1 MRGFILIYLGLFIIA
16 CSNRSSEN
24 NEELDYKS
32 FANSLDSIMA
42 LDQGIRKQLMEAMQ
56 TNEKIE
62 SSLYGEMN
70 RIDSSNQ
77 AWVINKLHK
86 YGWPEK
92 SKIGDN
98 AARAVFLV
106 IQHAELSD
114 IETYYPQLQALANR
128 DEARPVHAA
137 MMLDRM
143 LMYQGKKQVYGTQSS
158 SQLRQDGSWVV
169 WPVENPESINERR
182 KAVGFL
188 DTVEETAASMDAI
201 FNPYEPLPNKE

>member
-1 MRGFILIYLGLFIIA
+1 MRGLILIYFGLFAIA
-16 CSNRSSEN
+16 CSNRSSQN
-24 NEELDYKS
+24 NEQLDYES

-42 LDQGIRKQLMEAMQ
+42 LDQGIRKKFMDAMQ
-56 TNEKIE
+56 ANEKIE
-62 SSLYGEMN
+62 FSLYEEMN

-77 AWVINKLHK
+77 VWVINKLQK

-114 IETYYPQLQALANR
+114 IETYYPQLQALADR
-128 DEARPVHAA
+128 DEALPVHAA

-158 SQLRQDGSWVV
+158 GQLRDDGSWVI
-169 WPVENPESINERR
+169 WPVENPETINERR
-182 KAVGFL
+182 KGVGFT

-201 FNPYEPLPNKE
+201 YNPDEPLPSVD

>member
-1 MRGFILIYLGLFIIA
+1 MRGLILICFWLFAIA
-16 CSNRSSEN
+16 CNNRSSEN
-24 NEELDYKS
+24 NEVLDYES
-32 FANSLDSIMA
+32 FASSLDSIMA
-42 LDQGIRKQLMEAMQ
+42 LDQGIRKKFMDAMQ
-56 TNEKIE
+56 ANEEIE
-62 SSLYGEMN
+62 FSLYGEMN

-77 AWVINKLHK
+77 AWVIDKLQK

-114 IETYYPQLQALANR
+114 IETYYPQLQALADK

-158 SQLRQDGSWVV
+158 RQLRGDGSWVI
-169 WPVENPESINERR
+169 WPVEDPESINERR
-182 KAVGFL
+182 KAVGFT
-188 DTVEETAASMDAI
+188 DTVEETAESMDAVY
-201 FNPYEPLPNKE
+201 NPYEPLPSRD